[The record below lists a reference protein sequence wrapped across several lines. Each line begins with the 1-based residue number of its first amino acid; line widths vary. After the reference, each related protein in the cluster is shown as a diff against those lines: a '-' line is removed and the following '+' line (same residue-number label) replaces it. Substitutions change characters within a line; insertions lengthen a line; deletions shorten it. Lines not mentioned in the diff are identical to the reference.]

1 MFMKGSFDLNKTIKS
16 IIKIVIAL
24 FVFIISFNTR
34 SFGAHCENIVVVIDP
49 GHGGDSLGGNYE
61 DRIER
66 DINLI
71 TAFAM
76 RDRLEQYDGVDVYVT
91 RENNTDKEMTRKER
105 FDFAKK
111 VNADFLFSIHY
122 NMSEYH
128 TLFGS
133 EVWIPSKGNNYV
145 LGYQFATIEMKA
157 LTELGLFD
165 RGIKNKLDKN
175 KSGEYYGILK
185 YSEEYDIPAVI
196 IEHCHLDEER
206 DSAFWNEEA
215 YKRFG
220 VTDADCVAKF
230 FKLSSQSL
238 GIDNST
244 FENIA
249 VSKPTGRADRDY
261 TDPEYCDITVDD
273 AGEQATNVTV
283 HVKAADWDNYIQY
296 YQYSVDGGN
305 TFSRLEA
312 WDDRSSEEQIFDLDK
327 TQGYD
332 MDIIVRALN
341 KYDLY
346 TQSESVHVTGLP
358 LPEVEEDI
366 TESES
371 VPDRQYDTVEI
382 KTNKEK
388 SSEKDFPPIYVFLV
402 TLIVLFITFNI
413 LFAVSVSRK
422 KKRRR
427 RKKAVKK
434 PVDDEF
440 DLDILE

>member
-1 MFMKGSFDLNKTIKS
+1 MKGSFDLNKTIKPVVR
-16 IIKIVIAL
+16 IVIL
-24 FVFIISFNTR
+24 LLVSFISFKFT
-34 SFGAHCENIVVVIDP
+34 SFGSHCENIVVVIDP

-76 RDRLEQYDGVDVYVT
+76 RDRLEEYDGVDVYVT
-91 RENNTDKEMTRKER
+91 RDNNTDKEMTRKER

-133 EVWIPSKGNNYV
+133 EVWIPSKGSNYV

-157 LTELGLFD
+157 LTEMGLFD

-206 DSAFWNEEA
+206 DSAFWNEES

-220 VTDADCVAKF
+220 VADADSVAKF
-230 FKLSSQSL
+230 FKLSSRSL
-238 GIDNST
+238 GIDNSA

-249 VSKPTGRADRDY
+249 VSKPTGRATQDY

-273 AGEQATNVTV
+273 AGESATKVTV

-296 YQYSVDGGN
+296 YQYSIDGGD
-305 TFSRLEA
+305 TFSKLEP
-312 WDDRSSEEQIFDLDK
+312 WDDRSSEEQIFELDK
-327 TQGYD
+327 ALGKD
-332 MDIIVRALN
+332 MDITVRALN

-346 TQSESVHVTGLP
+346 TQSETVHVTGLP
-358 LPEVEEDI
+358 LPETEEETAD
-366 TESES
+366 EES
-371 VPDRQYDTVEI
+371 VDERQYDTVEI
-382 KTNKEK
+382 KT
-388 SSEKDFPPIYVFLV
+388 SSDKQSVNDFPPIYVFLV
-402 TLIVLFITFNI
+402 TLIVLFVTFNI

-427 RKKAVKK
+427 RKKTVKK
-434 PVDDEF
+434 PVEEEF